1 MNSDFA
7 IRNSARTGVN
17 RMNHAHRPYRGRLQ
31 AVILDW
37 AGTTVDHGSLAPV
50 RVLQKIFSDR
60 GIEISEEEARRDMG
74 VLKKDHIRALLQFPR
89 IAADWER
96 CYRQTPGEK
105 EVESL
110 FADFVPQQMAC
121 LVECSTVI
129 SGVTDTV
136 RRLRDRGLRVG
147 STTGYTRP
155 LMEVLL
161 PHAASQG
168 YVPDC
173 TLCPDDVGAGRPYP
187 WMIYENAIHMKVYPF
202 EAVVKIGD
210 TISDIEEGLNAGTWS
225 VGVARTGNM
234 IGVTEEQWQAHPQ
247 DEQRARLQVAHRQFV
262 DAGAHYVID
271 TVAEIHPVLDQIE
284 ARLQAGDRP

>member
-1 MNSDFA
+1 MNNA
-7 IRNSARTGVN
+7 QP
-17 RMNHAHRPYRGRLQ
+17 PYCGRLQ

-37 AGTTVDHGSLAPV
+37 AGTTVDHGSLAPI

-74 VLKKDHIRALLQFPR
+74 VLKKDHIRALLGIPR
-89 IAADWER
+89 IAAAWQR
-96 CYRQTPGEK
+96 RYQKAPGEK

-110 FADFVPQQMAC
+110 FTDFIPQQMAC

-136 RRLRDRGLRVG
+136 ERLRDRGLKIG

-155 LMEVLL
+155 LMDILL
-161 PHAASQG
+161 PHAARQG
-168 YVPDC
+168 YAPDC
-173 TLCPDDVGAGRPYP
+173 ALCPDDVGAGRPFP
-187 WMIYENAIHMKVYPF
+187 WMIYENAVRMKAYPL

-210 TISDIEEGLNAGTWS
+210 TISDIEEGLNAGTWA

-234 IGVTEEQWQAHPQ
+234 IGVTEEQWRAFPRDQQ
-247 DEQRARLQVAHRQFV
+247 TARLEEARRKLLA
-262 DAGAHYVID
+262 AGAHYVID
-271 TVAEIHPVLDQIE
+271 TLAEIHPILDQIE
-284 ARLQAGDRP
+284 ARLRAGERP

>member
-1 MNSDFA
+1 MSN
-7 IRNSARTGVN
+7 
-17 RMNHAHRPYRGRLQ
+17 AHRPYRGRLQ

-89 IAADWER
+89 IAVEWKR
-96 CYRQTPGEK
+96 RYQRTPEEK
-105 EVESL
+105 DVESL
-110 FADFVPQQMAC
+110 FADFIPKQMAC
-121 LVECSTVI
+121 LVECSSVI
-129 SGVTDTV
+129 AGVNDTV
-136 RRLRDRGLRVG
+136 RCLRDRGLKIG
-147 STTGYTRP
+147 STTGYTRT
-155 LMEVLL
+155 LMDILL

-173 TLCPDDVGAGRPYP
+173 TLCPDDVGTGRPYP
-187 WMIYENAIHMKVYPF
+187 WMIYENAIRMKVYPL

-225 VGVARTGNM
+225 IGVARTGNM
-234 IGVTEEQWQAHPQ
+234 IGVTEEQWQALPQ
-247 DEQRARLQVAHRQFV
+247 DEQRGRLQVAHRRSM
-262 DAGAHYVID
+262 DAGAHFVID
-271 TVAEIHPVLDQIE
+271 TLAEIHPILDKIE